1 MLNNISSDLSN
12 TSNIDRKIYKIDFNK
27 QNIDDFYRYY
37 DNRNNGTY
45 FLSSYKTANIYGLD
59 KDYSTIVYASVINL
73 NDILHPKSNIGHIY
87 PLYYIAKKCFTIKLI
102 WRLLDNNELFNIFN
116 KSSYESSEKNID
128 KIIEKY
134 KLTEEEI
141 INFKYNLHYTCS
153 YNDVINEEE

>member
-1 MLNNISSDLSN
+1 M
-12 TSNIDRKIYKIDFNK
+12 
-27 QNIDDFYRYY
+27 
-37 DNRNNGTY
+37 
-45 FLSSYKTANIYGLD
+45 
-59 KDYSTIVYASVINL
+59 
-73 NDILHPKSNIGHIY
+73 
-87 PLYYIAKKCFTIKLI
+87 I

-153 YNDVINEEE
+153 YNDVINEKEEPLLCNRVSEHRDDLMLVKLFKLLHIYFFNKRNNY